1 MRKQRTGNQKI
12 CATTVLL
19 CDLSITL
26 NLSESWFPYKDN
38 NLLGLI
44 RGSDEIM
51 NVKHFVAGSIRQMG
65 NVNMIVPALYTF
77 PEMS

>member
-26 NLSESWFPYKDN
+26 NLSESWFPYKDD
-38 NLLGLI
+38 NLHLGLI

-51 NVKHFVAGSIRQMG
+51 NVKHFVGGSIRQTG
-65 NVNMIVPALYTF
+65 NVNMTACFIYF
-77 PEMS
+77 S